1 MCVGLLAAILT
12 EQRDDVSD
20 DEAPNSASKPSR
32 SGSRPPGR
40 PSAADVAKRATGST
54 SGSSRKQR
62 KSGKRKAGDDVPN
75 ANGKRARTASLP
87 PVSPAASS
95 PGSPSA
101 GSPSAAP
108 TPVAQLPLP
117 AGVEDAI
124 VAFLRANGPQPTVK
138 VLKHLKAKV
147 FKGGDLKPF
156 SDAIRSSLSAIADS
170 ADGVFSLKAD
180 LR

>member
-1 MCVGLLAAILT
+1 M
-12 EQRDDVSD
+12 
-20 DEAPNSASKPSR
+20 
-32 SGSRPPGR
+32 
-40 PSAADVAKRATGST
+40 AKRATGPAA
-54 SGSSRKQR
+54 GSSRKQR
-62 KSGKRKAGDDVPN
+62 KSGKRKAGEDAPSN

-95 PGSPSA
+95 PGSPTA
-101 GSPSAAP
+101 ASPAAS

-124 VAFLRANGPQPTVK
+124 IAFLRSNGPQPTVK

-147 FKGGDLKPF
+147 FKGDF
-156 SDAIRSSLSAIADS
+156 AQYIDAVRSSLSAIADFEKGV
-170 ADGVFSLKAD
+170 GVFTLKAD